1 MVNLNQFNVI
11 GISGI
16 IGSGKSYISNKIK
29 EKYQANLIEIDDV
42 RRYLLWKSTDNLAY
56 ELREQLNIYFKLN
69 YDNLMFHRKEFSDFI
84 FSEQNILD
92 DFNLICVP
100 YFKSYIQSQ
109 LLTNQLNLI
118 TWVNLVED
126 NYVDLLDYIIFVD
139 VSEKTWKQR
148 NFFDIDNIKKRLDK
162 QKSLNEKIQQLNNRL
177 PYEVFLN
184 E

>member
-42 RRYLLWKSTDNLAY
+42 RRFLLWQSMDELSCK
-56 ELREQLNIYFKLN
+56 LREDINIYFNLD

-84 FSEQNILD
+84 FSEKKKLD

-100 YFKSYIQSQ
+100 YFKTYIQSI
-109 LLTNQLNLI
+109 LLPNQLNLI

-126 NYVDLLDYIIFVD
+126 NYIDLLDYIIFINI
-139 VSEKTWKQR
+139 SEKTWTKR
-148 NFFDIDNIKKRLDK
+148 NLSQLEMIIKRLNK
-162 QKSLNEKIQQLNNRL
+162 QNTLEEKIKQLNDRL
-177 PYEVFLN
+177 PYEVYLN

>member
-11 GISGI
+11 CISGV
-16 IGSGKSYISNKIK
+16 IGSGKSFISDKIK

-56 ELREQLNIYFKLN
+56 ELREKLNIYFKLN
-69 YDNLMFHRKEFSDFI
+69 YDNLMFHRQEFSEFI
-84 FSEQNILD
+84 FSEQKILD

-100 YFKSYIQSQ
+100 YFKTYIQSI
-109 LLTNQLNLI
+109 LLPNQLNLI

-126 NYVDLLDYIIFVD
+126 NYIDLLDYIIFINI
-139 VSEKTWKQR
+139 SEKTWTKR
-148 NFFDIDNIKKRLDK
+148 NLSQLEMIIKRLNK
-162 QKSLNEKIQQLNNRL
+162 QNTLEEKIKQLNDRL
-177 PYEVFLN
+177 PYEVYLN